1 MKSLLLAP
9 VGLFLRGYLALAFV
23 FIFIKKQ
30 KEKRD
35 NRRIAIAAM
44 HDAQEH
50 AQA

>member
-23 FIFIKKQ
+23 LIYIRKH

-35 NRRIAIAAM
+35 SRRIALAAM
-44 HDAQEH
+44 HDAKNH